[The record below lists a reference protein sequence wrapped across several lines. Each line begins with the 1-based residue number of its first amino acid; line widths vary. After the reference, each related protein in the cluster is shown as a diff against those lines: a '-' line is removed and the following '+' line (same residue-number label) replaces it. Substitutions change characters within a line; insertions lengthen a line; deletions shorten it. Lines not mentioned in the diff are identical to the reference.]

1 MVPCS
6 LDLIKEAKLG
16 AEKEEFLNLMVK
28 VDFCPK
34 TWRSGQQEGIY
45 TRNWGWTSV
54 LRGSCS
60 GSRRLNAPESF
71 SGGKS
76 EIDKKHF
83 YLDVVLSGDLDSRG
97 EGVPLLPKQ
106 VPSAQG
112 VPVVGQLHIVG
123 SGDVD
128 HDDVAAG

>member
-1 MVPCS
+1 MRIICSTCLAPTSPGFFQPVEEGRAVVVACS

-60 GSRRLNAPESF
+60 GSRRLTAPESF
-71 SGGKS
+71 SG
-76 EIDKKHF
+76 
-83 YLDVVLSGDLDSRG
+83 
-97 EGVPLLPKQ
+97 
-106 VPSAQG
+106 
-112 VPVVGQLHIVG
+112 
-123 SGDVD
+123 
-128 HDDVAAG
+128 